1 MTSKKDHPSATVT
14 RIGQQTGRLQR
25 ADGDNTRQQILETAG
40 QLFADLG
47 YGGTTSKLICEEC
60 GCNVAAVNYHFGSRD
75 GLYSS
80 VLVESHRRL
89 IGFNTLLDITKL
101 NDDPREKLSRVVD
114 TFIDGMDSDQWH
126 SRLFIR
132 EIMTPSVFIDEMIE
146 REAIPKFS
154 LVKMLISEITGIDAN
169 DPAISLTVLSAIGP
183 CMLLLVGHRDNMC
196 RVMGNIWEDKAALKS
211 HLKSFLFAGLD
222 AMRDQH
228 LKALKENEKTMGKVK
243 SLELE

>member
-1 MTSKKDHPSATVT
+1 MALNKAKTTEAASSNGKQA
-14 RIGQQTGRLQR
+14 GRLSR

-89 IGFNTLLDITKL
+89 IGLNTLLDITKSQ
-101 NDDPREKLSRVVD
+101 DDPRVKLSRILDSLVD
-114 TFIDGMDSDQWH
+114 GVDSCQWH

-132 EIMTPSVFIDEMIE
+132 EIMTPSVFIEEMIE
-146 REAIPKFS
+146 KEALPKFS
-154 LVKMLISEITGIDAN
+154 LIRVLISEITGIDES
-169 DPAISLTVLSAIGP
+169 DPALSLAVLSAVGP
-183 CMLLLVGHRDNMC
+183 CMLLLVGHRANMS
-196 RVMGNIWEDKAALKS
+196 RVIGQVWEDKAALKA
-211 HLKSFLFAGLD
+211 HLKDFLFAGLD
-222 AMRDQH
+222 AMRAQH
-228 LKALKENEKTMGKVK
+228 ENTSADSAKTMGRV
-243 SLELE
+243 